1 MRIALISEHASPL
14 ACLGSVD
21 AGGQNVY
28 VREVA
33 LSLAGRGHS
42 VDVVTRRDSPGLP
55 DIVALA
61 PGARVVHVDAGPA
74 CFVAKEAMLGHMPE
88 FSANWLR
95 IVEHGDC
102 GPAYDIAHANFFMSG
117 LVAMRAKAA
126 LGLPMAM
133 TFHAL
138 GHVRRKHQG
147 MNDGFPPERV
157 EIERRI
163 VATAD
168 RVIAECPQDEADL
181 VQLYG
186 ASPRSISTVPCGVDL
201 EEFAPCDR
209 TEARRALGI
218 GAGEFV
224 VLQLGRMVPRKGID
238 NVIRAVALLDDP
250 RDVRLVVVGGDDSP
264 LDGGRLSPERARLGA
279 VATECGVDAQ
289 VDFVGHQPRA
299 KLATYYAACDV
310 FVTTPWYEPF
320 GITPLEAMACERAV
334 IGSEVGGIAHTVVDG
349 ETGFLVRP
357 RDPLALAERLA
368 RLRADP
374 ALARQMGRRGARR
387 VRARFTWSRVAER
400 LEAVYL
406 DVLARARS
414 RSGTTAPGR
423 GAMVPANAA
432 QRIASA

>member
-14 ACLGSVD
+14 AGLGGVD

-28 VREVA
+28 VGEVA
-33 LSLAGRGHS
+33 RSLARRGHV
-42 VDVVTRRDSPGLP
+42 VDVVTRRDSMALP
-55 DIVALA
+55 DFVPLA
-61 PGARVVHVDAGPA
+61 PGARVVHVDAGPP
-74 CFVAKEAMLGHMPE
+74 CYVAKESMLGHMPE
-88 FSANWLR
+88 FASNWLR
-95 IVEHGDC
+95 MLDHGVC
-102 GPAYDIAHANFFMSG
+102 GPAYDMVHANFFMSG
-117 LVAMRAKAA
+117 LIAMRAKAA
-126 LGLPMAM
+126 LGLPMVM

-147 MNDGFPPERV
+147 KDDGFPPERV

-181 VQLYG
+181 MQLYG

-201 EEFAPCDR
+201 HDFAPRDR
-209 TEARRALGI
+209 AEARRALGI
-218 GAGEFV
+218 GSHEFV

-238 NVIRAVALLDDP
+238 NVIRAVSLLKDTG
-250 RDVRLVVVGGDDSP
+250 DVRLLVVGGDAP
-264 LDGGRLSPERARLGA
+264 QGGAEASPERVRLGA
-279 VATECGVDAQ
+279 VAAECGVEAQ
-289 VDFVGHQPRA
+289 VDFVGHKPRDA
-299 KLATYYAACDV
+299 LATYYAACDV

-320 GITPLEAMACERAV
+320 GITPLEAMASERPV
-334 IGSEVGGIAHTVVDG
+334 VGSEVGGIAHTVVDG

-357 RDPLALAERLA
+357 RDPAALAERLA

-374 ALARQMGRRGARR
+374 ALARRMGRQGAHR
-387 VRARFTWSRVAER
+387 VRLRFTWSRVAEQ

-414 RSGTTAPGR
+414 RSGGLREDRAAT
-423 GAMVPANAA
+423 VPATAG
-432 QRIASA
+432 QRTASA